1 MPQMGES
8 VSEATIVKWNKAVGD
23 SVKVDETILEI
34 STDKVDSE
42 IPSPVAGVI
51 AEIRFAEG
59 DVVPVKQIIAI
70 IEEGAS
76 VPDRAP
82 VEDKLPPSNTQSN
95 IEEKSS
101 SSSELADEPDCDS
114 RDGSIIS
121 PVVKSL
127 AQQNNVTESELESIQ
142 GSGQGGRVTKKDFLE
157 YLATK
162 EGPTSASEGVEN
174 NVSVPKSSS
183 ADVNPSK
190 PAPLVSAGASAG
202 GSAVS
207 VSTGADKVVPMNAM
221 RRAIANHMVN
231 SKRTSPHVYSVQE
244 VDCSVISKWRNRFK
258 DEFKSKEG
266 LGSFTFT
273 HIFLEATVK
282 ALLQFPYLNASIVD
296 NSVVL
301 KGNINLGCAVA
312 LPDAGLIVP
321 VIKRAEEKNLVG
333 LARSLNDLSVR
344 ARKKKLSPDDVQGG
358 TFTLTN
364 IGGFG
369 TIIGTPIIN
378 QPQVGILAVGAIKKR
393 PVVVDDMIAIREMAF
408 MTLSYDHRIV
418 DGAIAGQFLRFIVE
432 YIEGFDTSRSLY

>member
-23 SVKVDETILEI
+23 SVKIDETILEI

-76 VPDRAP
+76 VADRAP
-82 VEDKLPPSNTQSN
+82 VEEKSPENN

-101 SSSELADEPDCDS
+101 SSSEAGDEPDGDS
-114 RDGSIIS
+114 RDGSIMS

-127 AQQNNVTESELESIQ
+127 AQQNNVSESELASIQ

-157 YLATK
+157 YLASK
-162 EGPTSASEGVEN
+162 EGQKSAGTGAEVNNAMQKAPPSSEVATTKPT
-174 NVSVPKSSS
+174 PSSS
-183 ADVNPSK
+183 SVASTST
-190 PAPLVSAGASAG
+190 VSAA
-202 GSAVS
+202 
-207 VSTGADKVVPMNAM
+207 TGTDKVVPMNAM

-231 SKRTSPHVYSVQE
+231 SKRTSPHVYSIQE

-258 DEFKSKEG
+258 DEFKNKEG

-301 KGNINLGCAVA
+301 KGNVNLGCAVA
-312 LPDAGLIVP
+312 LPDSGLIVP

-333 LARSLNDLSVR
+333 LARSLNDLSLR

-378 QPQVGILAVGAIKKR
+378 QPQVGILAIGTIKKR
-393 PVVVDDMIAIREMAF
+393 PVVIEDMIAIREMAY